1 MLITNKSKYHFKSL
15 EKVSEQGH
23 IPIELIDKFN
33 HSDLDVNEKRLI
45 TKELELIKTELNDH
59 NAKIKN

>member
-1 MLITNKSKYHFKSL
+1 M

-33 HSDLDVNEKRLI
+33 HSDLDVKEKRLI